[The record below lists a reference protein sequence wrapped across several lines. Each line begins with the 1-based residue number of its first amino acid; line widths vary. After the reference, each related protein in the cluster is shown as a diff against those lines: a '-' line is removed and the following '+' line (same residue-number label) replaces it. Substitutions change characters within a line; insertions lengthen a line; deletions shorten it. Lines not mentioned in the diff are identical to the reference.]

1 MNEQRLTD
9 EQIAVLRSELR
20 GWSDMFVNNSTR
32 YLTVF
37 EAETY
42 RLLSRCIDAVSQLKA
57 AREEI
62 ARLKKYEPMV
72 DDGSDRE
79 LQAMYAE
86 IEGDE

>member
-1 MNEQRLTD
+1 M
-9 EQIAVLRSELR
+9 SEEHVTNGQLEDLISYYAR
-20 GWSDMFVNNSTR
+20 EYRYSDTLMA
-32 YLTVF
+32 LG
-37 EAETY
+37 E
-42 RLLSRCIDAVSQLKA
+42 LKA